1 MRQYKY
7 EQILKTVH
15 ASVCQ
20 IKTNLELEKERFCF
34 SKDYSNMKNTDFRI
48 TAHQKANPQN
58 SCLSFPI
65 KEIIRYFGE
74 GSGTPLQ
81 YSCLEN
87 PMDGGA

>member
-34 SKDYSNMKNTDFRI
+34 SKDYSNMKNTLVSGSQ
-48 TAHQKANPQN
+48 H
-58 SCLSFPI
+58 I
-65 KEIIRYFGE
+65 KKQ
-74 GSGTPLQ
+74 TPKIAVYPFL
-81 YSCLEN
+81 
-87 PMDGGA
+87 